1 MTGVIVGSLMWATA
15 NISWYG
21 LMDVACLASTIVNP
35 VADAVVTGP
44 AGAIICLDIRR
55 MEPAL

>member
-1 MTGVIVGSLMWATA
+1 MTGGIVESLLWATA
-15 NISWYG
+15 DFSWYG

-44 AGAIICLDIRR
+44 AGAIIGLVVRR
-55 MEPAL
+55 MELAL